1 MKKLKVFL
9 IVIVVLVVVSGGL
22 FFGATKLF
30 DYVFD
35 SMLQDAVNN
44 SELVQQPQSSPAP
57 AEQPAETTPL
67 PEETESGQ
75 PAQGGKS
82 APSGGGGIDYG
93 KLSKI
98 QQVASAADK
107 ARVYSIVL
115 SCLTQEEIK
124 RFSGYLKDGVTA
136 EEQSEVMSIVSS
148 RIKSSGAYSELMGVY
163 YKYLPMVE

>member
-9 IVIVVLVVVSGGL
+9 IVIVVFVVVSGGL

-44 SELVQQPQSSPAP
+44 AELAQQPQPSPTP
-57 AEQPAETTPL
+57 AEPAEATPQ

-75 PAQGGKS
+75 PARSGGS
-82 APSGGGGIDYG
+82 ASSGGGGIDYS

-136 EEQSEVMSIVSS
+136 EEQSEVMRIVSS
-148 RIKSSGAYSELMGVY
+148 RVQSSGAYSELMGLY

>member
-57 AEQPAETTPL
+57 
-67 PEETESGQ
+67 G
-75 PAQGGKS
+75 
-82 APSGGGGIDYG
+82 
-93 KLSKI
+93 
-98 QQVASAADK
+98 
-107 ARVYSIVL
+107 
-115 SCLTQEEIK
+115 
-124 RFSGYLKDGVTA
+124 
-136 EEQSEVMSIVSS
+136 
-148 RIKSSGAYSELMGVY
+148 
-163 YKYLPMVE
+163 